1 MRHSTFFVKSYGCQ
15 MNIYDSEKI
24 ISILENKG
32 LKKNEDVD
40 DADLIIFNTCNIR
53 DKAAHKLYSDIGRV
67 NKSKKEKT
75 IAVVGCVAQAEN
87 VEMFNKNKSIDIIL
101 GPQSYHLLPQ
111 MMDDLEKNPKQINT
125 EFIVNEKFDYL
136 NEQKRKQG
144 ISSYI
149 TIQEGCDKFCS
160 FCVVPYTRGP
170 EYSRPL
176 KSLINEVNSLAEN
189 GAKEIVLLGQNVN
202 AYSISHEGRKINLA
216 DLIEEISKNEN
227 IKRIR
232 YTTSH
237 PINMN
242 DDLIKLHS
250 TNDKLMPFIHLPVQ
264 SGSSEILKKM
274 NRKYDTDFYLKTIEK
289 LKTINPN
296 IEISS
301 DFIIGYPGETDNDF
315 KQTIDLVDKVK
326 FTQSYSFIYSSRPG
340 TKSALM
346 QDKTPLYVKK
356 ERLFILQERLREI
369 QHEFNK
375 SFCGKNIDVL
385 IENQS
390 SSNPEYFFGRTPFMQ
405 SVYIKSQ
412 KIIPGELKKVY
423 ISTCNHKNLYATC

>member
-1 MRHSTFFVKSYGCQ
+1 M
-15 MNIYDSEKI
+15 
-24 ISILENKG
+24 
-32 LKKNEDVD
+32 
-40 DADLIIFNTCNIR
+40 
-53 DKAAHKLYSDIGRV
+53 
-67 NKSKKEKT
+67 
-75 IAVVGCVAQAEN
+75 
-87 VEMFNKNKSIDIIL
+87 
-101 GPQSYHLLPQ
+101 
-111 MMDDLEKNPKQINT
+111 
-125 EFIVNEKFDYL
+125 
-136 NEQKRKQG
+136 
-144 ISSYI
+144 
-149 TIQEGCDKFCS
+149 
-160 FCVVPYTRGP
+160 
-170 EYSRPL
+170 
-176 KSLINEVNSLAEN
+176 
-189 GAKEIVLLGQNVN
+189 GQNVN

-250 TNDKLMPFIHLPVQ
+250 TNDKLMPFLHLPVQ

-274 NRKYDTDFYLKTIEK
+274 NRKYDTDFYLKIIEK

-315 KQTIDLVDKVK
+315 KQTIDLVNKVK

-356 ERLFILQERLREI
+356 ERLL
-369 QHEFNK
+369 
-375 SFCGKNIDVL
+375 
-385 IENQS
+385 
-390 SSNPEYFFGRTPFMQ
+390 FF
-405 SVYIKSQ
+405 
-412 KIIPGELKKVY
+412 KKD
-423 ISTCNHKNLYATC
+423 